1 MKINISATTDVGHN
15 RDNNEDAFAFCPD
28 LSDPDWR
35 QKHTGG
41 YLPLEKQGALL
52 IVADGMGGANAGEVA
67 SAVAIDSISHTFSS
81 EAVAS
86 TADDNKKIREL
97 LTTAIKNADRAINL
111 HMIDHPETA
120 GMGTTI
126 VLCWVKGNKA
136 YTAWCG
142 DSRCY
147 LYNDKGLQP
156 LTKDHSYVQQ
166 LVDRGEITEEEA
178 FTHPD
183 NNVIT
188 RGLGEFDTAG
198 MPDIT
203 VTDVKAGD
211 MFLLCSDGL
220 CGYCTDDMISKVM
233 ADSKADIDVCAESL
247 QQLALDVPGD
257 DNICIVLAS
266 LLDDNDPRAA
276 SVGPF
281 RRLLKRIGLL
291 GND

>member
-1 MKINISATTDVGHN
+1 MKINISATTDVGRN

-28 LSDPDWR
+28 LTEPDWK
-35 QKHTGG
+35 QKSTGG
-41 YLPLEKQGALL
+41 YLTLGTQGSLL

-67 SAVAIDSISHTFSS
+67 SAVAIKSISQTFSPQ
-81 EAVAS
+81 ALKDV
-86 TADDNKKIREL
+86 DNDEKTRNL
-97 LTTAIKNADRAINL
+97 LSLAIKDADKAINL

-126 VLCWVKGNKA
+126 VVCWIKGDKA

-147 LYNDKGLQP
+147 IYNDKGLQP
-156 LTKDHSYVQQ
+156 LTKDHSYVQE

-198 MPDIT
+198 AADIT

-220 CGYCTDDMISKVM
+220 CGYCTNEMISKVM
-233 ADSKADIDVCAESL
+233 GDSKADIDVCAASL

-266 LLDDNDPRAA
+266 LLADDDPRAV
-276 SVGPF
+276 SISPL
-281 RRLLKRIGLL
+281 RRFFKRLFQQ
-291 GND
+291 

>member
-1 MKINISATTDVGHN
+1 MKINISATTDVGCN
-15 RDNNEDAFAFCPD
+15 RENNEDAFAFCPD

-41 YLPLEKQGALL
+41 YLPLGSQGALL

-67 SAVAIDSISHTFSS
+67 SAVAIDSISRTFSPKAI
-81 EAVAS
+81 ENA
-86 TADDNKKIREL
+86 TNDDQKICEL
-97 LTTAIKNADRAINL
+97 LTTAIKDADKAVNM

-126 VLCWVKGNKA
+126 VLCWVKGDKA

-147 LYNDKGLQP
+147 IYNDKGLQP
-156 LTKDHSYVQQ
+156 LTKDHSYVQE

-188 RGLGEFDTAG
+188 RGLGEVPTLLRRSLRLLHQRD
-198 MPDIT
+198 DQQ
-203 VTDVKAGD
+203 GD
-211 MFLLCSDGL
+211 GR
-220 CGYCTDDMISKVM
+220 
-233 ADSKADIDVCAESL
+233 
-247 QQLALDVPGD
+247 QQG
-257 DNICIVLAS
+257 
-266 LLDDNDPRAA
+266 RY
-276 SVGPF
+276 
-281 RRLLKRIGLL
+281 RRLCQQPAAACPRRAWRRQYLHCPRLTAQR
-291 GND
+291 

>member
-1 MKINISATTDVGHN
+1 MKINISATTDVGRN

-28 LSDPDWR
+28 LTEPDWK
-35 QKHTGG
+35 QKSTGG
-41 YLPLEKQGALL
+41 YLTLGTQGSLL

-67 SAVAIDSISHTFSS
+67 SAVAIKSISQTFSFQAVK
-81 EAVAS
+81 EA
-86 TADDNKKIREL
+86 DNDEKTRNL
-97 LTTAIKNADRAINL
+97 LSLAIKDADKAINL
-111 HMIDHPETA
+111 HIIDHPETA

-126 VLCWVKGNKA
+126 VVCWVKNDKA

-147 LYNDKGLQP
+147 LYNDKGLRP
-156 LTKDHSYVQQ
+156 LTKDHSYVQE

-198 MPDIT
+198 TPDIT
-203 VTDVKAGD
+203 ITDIKAGD
-211 MFLLCSDGL
+211 MLLLCSDGL
-220 CGYCTDDMISKVM
+220 CGYCTDEMISKVM
-233 ADSKADIDVCAESL
+233 GDSKADIDVCADSL

-266 LLDDNDPRAA
+266 LLADDDPRAA
-276 SVGPF
+276 SVSPF
-281 RRLLKRIGLL
+281 RRLLKRIGFV
-291 GND
+291 GN

>member
-1 MKINISATTDVGHN
+1 MKINISATTDVGCN
-15 RDNNEDAFAFCPD
+15 RENNEDAFAFCPD

-41 YLPLEKQGALL
+41 YLPLESHGALL

-67 SAVAIDSISHTFSS
+67 SAVAIDSISRTFSPQ
-81 EAVAS
+81 AI
-86 TADDNKKIREL
+86 ADTDNDDLKIREL
-97 LTTAIKNADRAINL
+97 LMTAIKDADKAVNM

-126 VLCWVKGNKA
+126 VLCWVKGDKA

-147 LYNDKGLQP
+147 IYNDKGLQP
-156 LTKDHSYVQQ
+156 LTKDHSYVQE

-188 RGLGEFDTAG
+188 RGLGEFDTSG
-198 MPDIT
+198 MADIT

-220 CGYCTDDMISKVM
+220 CGYCTNEMISKVM
-233 ADSKADIDVCAESL
+233 ADSKADIDVCANSL

-266 LLDDNDPRAA
+266 LLSDDDERATPP
-276 SVGPF
+276 SLLS
-281 RRLLKRIGLL
+281 RILKRMFG
-291 GND
+291 

>member
-1 MKINISATTDVGHN
+1 MKINITATTDVGHN

-28 LSDPDWR
+28 LSNPDWR

-41 YLPLEKQGALL
+41 YLTLEKHGALL

-67 SAVAIDSISHTFSS
+67 SAVAIDSISHTFSP
-81 EAVAS
+81 EAVTKA
-86 TADDNKKIREL
+86 ANDDEKTSEL
-97 LTTAIKNADRAINL
+97 LTTAIKEADKAINM
-111 HMIDHPETA
+111 HMFDHPDTA

-126 VLCWVKGNKA
+126 VLCWVKGDKA

-156 LTKDHSYVQQ
+156 LTKDHSYVQE

-188 RGLGEFDTAG
+188 RGLGEFDAAG
-198 MPDIT
+198 MADIT

-211 MFLLCSDGL
+211 MLLLCSDGL
-220 CGYCTDDMISKVM
+220 CGYCTNEMIGKVM
-233 ADSKADIDVCAESL
+233 ADSKSNIDTCAANL

-266 LLDDNDPRAA
+266 LLSDDDERATPA
-276 SVGPF
+276 SLLS
-281 RRLLKRIGLL
+281 RILKRMFG
-291 GND
+291 